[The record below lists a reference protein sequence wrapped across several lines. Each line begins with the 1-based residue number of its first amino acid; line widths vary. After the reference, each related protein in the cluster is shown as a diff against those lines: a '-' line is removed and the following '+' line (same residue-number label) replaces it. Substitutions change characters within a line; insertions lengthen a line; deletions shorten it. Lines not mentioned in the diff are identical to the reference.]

1 MEKELKQGRIMKGIG
16 GFYTVLLPDG
26 ESCVC
31 KARGLFRKQGITPLI
46 GDTVEIELNSSQS
59 RMDGR
64 AADGAASSGY
74 LARILPRRNEL
85 IRPAVSNI
93 DRLFAVIAASRPQPD
108 LLLIDK
114 LLLLCEK
121 YSIEPVIIINKC
133 DEAAAEDI
141 ENLRAEY
148 EKTEYPLFTVSAE
161 TGEGLEAL
169 KERLEGAVICL
180 AGQSAVG
187 KSSLLNALIP
197 GIKLAVGGLSEKTER
212 GRHTTR
218 HTELIP
224 LPETGG
230 AVFDT
235 PGFSFLDTLELDE
248 AEIRL
253 LYPELRGLE
262 ANCRFNGCLHV
273 TEPGCCVKKAMIGE
287 NPPIHK
293 NRYERYVRLV
303 NEAIERRKHRYD

>member
-1 MEKELKQGRIMKGIG
+1 MEKELKQGRIIKGIG
-16 GFYTVLLPDG
+16 GFYTVLLADG
-26 ESCVC
+26 TSCVC
-31 KARGLFRKQGITPLI
+31 KARGLFRKQGVTPLI
-46 GDTVEIELNSSQS
+46 GDEVEIELNSSQS

-64 AADGAASSGY
+64 AADEAAASGY
-74 LARILPRRNEL
+74 LVRILPRRNEL

-93 DRLFAVIAASRPQPD
+93 DRLFVVIAASRPQPD
-108 LLLIDK
+108 LLLMDK

-141 ENLRAEY
+141 EELKAEY

-161 TGEGLEAL
+161 TGEGLTLL
-169 KERLEGAVICL
+169 KEKLQGAVICL

-230 AVFDT
+230 AVLDT

-262 ANCRFNGCLHV
+262 VDCRFNGCLHV
-273 TEPGCCVKKAMIGE
+273 TEPGCCVKKNMNGE
-287 NPPIHK
+287 NAPIHK